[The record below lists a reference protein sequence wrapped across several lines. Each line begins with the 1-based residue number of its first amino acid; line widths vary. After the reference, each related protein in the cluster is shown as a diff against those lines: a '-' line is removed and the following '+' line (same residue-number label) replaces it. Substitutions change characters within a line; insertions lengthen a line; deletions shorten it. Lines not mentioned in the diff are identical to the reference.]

1 MLTLLNEESYTQVLA
16 ETEQGMLIGFKELC
30 PHCKNMEK
38 VLEKCT
44 ERLPNLTLL
53 GLDTEKN
60 PEACAQLGIER
71 APTILIIRQ
80 GAVIGRMAGLMNPK
94 KLCVFYQQSMRTA

>member
-44 ERLPNLTLL
+44 ERLPN
-53 GLDTEKN
+53 

-94 KLCVFYQQSMRTA
+94 ELCVFYQQSMRTA